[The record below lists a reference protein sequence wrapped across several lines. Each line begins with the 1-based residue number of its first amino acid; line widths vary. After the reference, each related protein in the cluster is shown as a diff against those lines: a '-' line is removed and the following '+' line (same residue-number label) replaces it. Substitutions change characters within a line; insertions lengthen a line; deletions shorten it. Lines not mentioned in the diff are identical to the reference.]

1 MRFDVY
7 KLPAGGTAGYI
18 VDVQSDL
25 LFELATR
32 MVIPLLPEAKHRSVM
47 KDLHPVFEITGARFV
62 LVTHELASIPK
73 RQLQR
78 PIGSLAAY
86 GEEITRALDILF
98 TGF

>member
-7 KLPAGGTAGYI
+7 KMPAGGVAGYI
-18 VDVQSDL
+18 VDVQADL
-25 LFELATR
+25 LSEMPTR
-32 MVIPLLPEAKHRSVM
+32 MVIPLLPEGKHPRVL
-47 KDLHPVFEITGARFV
+47 KDLHPVFEIDTGRFV

-78 PIGSLAAY
+78 PVASLTAY
-86 GEEITRALDILF
+86 REQITRALDILF